1 MALTGYQLL
10 IYIALASFIIGLIIV
25 AVDFATNLSLS
36 TPGISAFITMVVI
49 AVVVVI
55 IAVILEKIGAISK

>member
-1 MALTGYQLL
+1 MSLTGYQLL

-25 AVDFATNLSLS
+25 AVDFATNLALS
-36 TPGISAFITMVVI
+36 APGISAFITMIVI
-49 AVVVVI
+49 AVVIVI